1 MSLNSS
7 LPQPLNDPL
16 SFKLYTDFKKY
27 SESSK
32 SSCVDSFYCVSVLL
46 LLTVQPNIWYLF
58 IIFCSCFNFFFN
70 VVHYLILYYYSEF
83 YYMYT

>member
-1 MSLNSS
+1 MRLNSS

-46 LLTVQPNIWYLF
+46 LLTVQPNI
-58 IIFCSCFNFFFN
+58 
-70 VVHYLILYYYSEF
+70 
-83 YYMYT
+83 